1 MKQGNKILDLHGN
14 IFTPRRRFKFWV
26 RFPQDLFE
34 KLIFTRDRISG
45 EDFILGMNQKG
56 KYYLFKYN
64 LSLDMYYSRKLD
76 YVTYDESKDIRYE
89 WKYRRKCKQIS

>member
-1 MKQGNKILDLHGN
+1 MEKSSLITDIQGNVFK
-14 IFTPRRRFKFWV
+14 PRKGFKFWII
-26 RFPQDLFE
+26 FPQDLCE

-45 EDFILGMNQKG
+45 KDFILGVNPKG

-64 LSLDMYYSRKLD
+64 NSLDMYYSRRLD

-89 WKYRRKCKQIS
+89 WKYRNKSKKVS